1 MKKALVLTAAFL
13 VVGVAGWRAGVAM
26 GEKEADKP
34 TLPEAA
40 QKAVTD
46 AFPKGTIDKI
56 EEEKAGLKVY
66 EVDLKVEG
74 KEASIVVAPDG
85 TVLKVEAELTVDAL
99 PAAVKASV
107 EKETAGA
114 KVLSVEK
121 EEKLAAVKVV
131 KLEKSKVEYE
141 VKMTKE
147 GKTWEVEM
155 DADGKVTE
163 KKDVTEE
170 ADEAK

>member
-99 PAAVKASV
+99 PAAVKA
-107 EKETAGA
+107 
-114 KVLSVEK
+114 
-121 EEKLAAVKVV
+121 AVKVV